1 MILCFGSGPVLSNGC
16 VLLCLCMSVYNYMD
30 VMIMVIHDQLENT
43 NDPQIIMVFIVNSS
57 KVLRRLGSIC
67 SID

>member
-1 MILCFGSGPVLSNGC
+1 
-16 VLLCLCMSVYNYMD
+16 
-30 VMIMVIHDQLENT
+30 MVIHDQLENT